1 MGDLADH
8 QRIGGEI
15 VHISDCYVWAE
26 IYYLNSTSD
35 YREYIPRNGADGP
48 RSISLDNGV
57 PLEFSER
64 APRRGAQS
72 LWSLMGFLCVLLIC
86 GLVCYGVF
94 EVFACSSCSNHYSGR
109 IVSND
114 VSR

>member
-8 QRIGGEI
+8 QRIGGEN

-35 YREYIPRNGADGP
+35 YREYLPQNGADGP
-48 RSISLDNGV
+48 RFISHDNWI

-64 APRRGAQS
+64 APGRSAQPS
-72 LWSLMGFLCVLLIC
+72 WSLIAFLFFLLIC
-86 GLVCYGVF
+86 GLVSYGVF
-94 EVFACSSCSNHYSGR
+94 G
-109 IVSND
+109 D
-114 VSR
+114 

>member
-8 QRIGGEI
+8 QRIGGGN

-35 YREYIPRNGADGP
+35 YREYISRNGADGP

-64 APRRGAQS
+64 APGRGAQ
-72 LWSLMGFLCVLLIC
+72 SLMGFLCVLLIC

-94 EVFACSSCSNHYSGR
+94 EVFAGSSGSN
-109 IVSND
+109 
-114 VSR
+114 